1 MSIEPMESIR
11 KIWRRRVVAE
21 YSSAAVTAELL
32 HQALILG
39 LSPDTLETCHRIVSD
54 EIAHA
59 ELSRDVFLAAGGG
72 EDEVIPIARDGL
84 LSGRGPDDPLEL
96 QVLATVADVFCC
108 GETVAVPLFRAIRE
122 PTVEPV
128 AVAAL
133 DRILRDES
141 IHRAFGWDTL
151 DELLELLGEP
161 GHAWVREHAPGYM
174 NRIREAY
181 RNRGGTQDICSPT
194 EVRWGRME
202 PRRYSEITAVCI
214 AEVITP
220 RFESRVGSLAT

>member
-1 MSIEPMESIR
+1 MANEPMEGVR
-11 KIWRRRVVAE
+11 KVWRRRVVAE

-32 HQALILG
+32 HQVIVLG

-59 ELSRDVFLAAGGG
+59 ELSREVVLAAGGS
-72 EDEVIPIARDGL
+72 EDDVIPIAREGL
-84 LSGRGPDDPLEL
+84 LSGRGSGDPLEL
-96 QVLATVADVFCC
+96 QVLATVTDVFCC

-122 PTVEPV
+122 PTSEPV

-151 DELLELLGEP
+151 DELLELLGET
-161 GHAWVREHAPGYM
+161 GRSWVRERAPGYM
-174 NRIREAY
+174 NRIRQAY
-181 RNRGGTQDICSPT
+181 RNRGGAEDICTPT

-202 PRRYSEITAVCI
+202 PRRYSEITETCI

-220 RFESRVGSLAT
+220 RFESRVGSLTT